1 MTHASMD
8 PLRKA
13 AVLLASLEPATAR
26 LLLQQMDPHH
36 AQRVREVLYVLGPV
50 DDEEREAVVREFFA
64 SGAAAALDAPHT
76 APGSAPSGRRS
87 QRPGDAVLPGAA
99 RVDVAASDAATPPHN
114 ARKATAAS
122 PTKQP
127 PRRDMDASTRS
138 APDVLRPPA
147 WSQPVHPD
155 ADVELVL
162 DSDAAAAGRP
172 ALHAADAA
180 NGCSAD
186 PPADQHS
193 DEGADASAAR
203 RRRAFAFL
211 EAATAS
217 DLTPCLAGEHPQTI
231 ALVMAYLPPDRAAQ
245 LLSHLP
251 DALQADVLRRL
262 SRLDEPD
269 PEVLSEV
276 ERELQLRLA
285 RQRGNPLVQQSGIQR
300 VARILDG
307 MPLHLQRSLWQHL
320 QHHDAWLARQ
330 WSPPEF
336 TYEQFLD
343 LDEESVHSVL
353 AALTPEL
360 AVLALADSPPEFV
373 NRILQHMPPREA
385 RLLRYALDHLG
396 PTRLSD
402 VERAKHEVVQAALR
416 LEVEGRIRLR
426 RPAMTLVA

>member
-64 SGAAAALDAPHT
+64 SGAAAALDAHSA
-76 APGSAPSGRRS
+76 APGSAASGQRS
-87 QRPGDAVLPGAA
+87 QRPADPVLPGAA
-99 RVDVAASDAATPPHN
+99 RAAVAASDAATALQN
-114 ARKATAAS
+114 ARQATTAA
-122 PTKQP
+122 PAKQL
-127 PRRDMDASTRS
+127 PRRETDAGAHS

-147 WSQPVHPD
+147 WGQPAHPD
-155 ADVELVL
+155 DEVELVL

-172 ALHAADAA
+172 AHHAADAT
-180 NGCSAD
+180 NCRSAD
-186 PPADQHS
+186 PLSDQHG

-231 ALVMAYLPPDRAAQ
+231 ALVMAYLPPGRAAQ
-245 LLSHLP
+245 LLSRLP

-262 SRLDEPD
+262 SRLNEPD

-276 ERELQLRLA
+276 ERELQSRLA
-285 RQRGNPLVQQSGIQR
+285 RQRGNPLAAESGIQR

-307 MPLHLQRSLWQHL
+307 MPLHVQRSLWQHL
-320 QHHDAWLARQ
+320 QRHDAWLARQ

-336 TYEQFLD
+336 TYEQFLE

-353 AALTPEL
+353 AALAPEL

-416 LEVEGRIRLR
+416 LELDGRIRLR